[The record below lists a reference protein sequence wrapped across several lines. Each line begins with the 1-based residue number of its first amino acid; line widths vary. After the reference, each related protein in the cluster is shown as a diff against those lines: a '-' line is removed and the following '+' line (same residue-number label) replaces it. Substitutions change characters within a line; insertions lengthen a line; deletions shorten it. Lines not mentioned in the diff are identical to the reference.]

1 MRRRVRLATLLMFTA
16 APVVP
21 VSGQTRVVVR
31 DAGPGEPGRVLLA
44 ALSAPHVL
52 VTPGTDTAALRR
64 DSTYRRSVIV
74 LGRHAT
80 VDGTVNGDVIVVAGD
95 LVIHPGARI
104 GGRAIAIGGGVY
116 NSTLATIAG
125 GRTAYRDETFDIT
138 PVEGG
143 YALDY
148 RALAERTARR
158 FSLPFLYGLRLPTY
172 DRVNG
177 LSVSFGPL
185 VSLDTGDLEIEPIV
199 AYRTHLGTIDPALR
213 VTAQRGRR
221 NRFESYAGRAT
232 FSNDRWIHGDIINS
246 VNSLVTGLDT
256 RNYYRADR
264 VEATGHRLWE
274 RVTGQ
279 VEPFLGARWERSW
292 SVGSPT
298 VPSSVPW
305 SLFGRRDA
313 SRMSRPNPAVSG
325 GRITSLLGGV
335 RADWEL
341 AGVVAAAML
350 GVEGAI
356 DAPQDGRFV
365 QGTIDGRVTFPTF
378 GTQSF
383 QVETHV
389 VLTAGGG
396 ETPSQRYVGF
406 GGSGTIS
413 TMETLEQRGDQLLF
427 VDSRYHI
434 PLARPRL
441 PLVGAPVITLRHV
454 IGSAGVGS
462 LPDLEQNIALRV
474 TLAILRFEVVLDPA
488 RDIVKTGFAL
498 SFSR

>member
-1 MRRRVRLATLLMFTA
+1 MATLGA
-16 APVVP
+16 QA
-21 VSGQTRVVVR
+21 RVIVR
-31 DAGPGEPGRVLLA
+31 DPGPGDPGRVLTA
-44 ALSAPHVL
+44 ALGAPHIL
-52 VTPGTDTAALRR
+52 VGPGNDTATLRR
-64 DSTYRRSVIV
+64 DSTYPRSVIV
-74 LGRHAT
+74 LGRHTT
-80 VDGTVNGDVIVVAGD
+80 VDGIVNGDVIVVAGD
-95 LVIHPGARI
+95 LVIHPGARV

-116 NSTLATIAG
+116 NSTLATISG

-148 RALAERTARR
+148 RVLAERTERR

-177 LSVSFGPL
+177 LSLAFGPL
-185 VSLDTGDLEIEPIV
+185 VSLDTGDIEIEPIV
-199 AYRTHLGTIDPALR
+199 TYRTHVGRIDPALR
-213 VTAQRGRR
+213 LTAQRGRR
-221 NRFESYAGRAT
+221 NRFDGYVGRGT

-246 VNSLVTGLDT
+246 VNVLFSGQDT

-274 RVTGQ
+274 RATGQ
-279 VEPFLGARWERSW
+279 LEPFAGARWERSW
-292 SVGSPT
+292 STGSSQ

-313 SRMSRPNPAVSG
+313 TRMSRPNPDVTG
-325 GRITSLLGGV
+325 GRITSVLGGI
-335 RADWEL
+335 RADWQL
-341 AGVVAAAML
+341 GGVVAAATL
-350 GVEGAI
+350 GVEAAI
-356 DAPQDGRFV
+356 DAPMNRRFA
-365 QGTIDGRVTFPTF
+365 QGTADGRVTFPTF

-383 QVETHV
+383 QIETHV
-389 VLTAGGG
+389 VLTSGD
-396 ETPSQRYVGF
+396 ETPSQRYAYF
-406 GGSGTIS
+406 GGPGTIS
-413 TMETLEQRGDQLLF
+413 TMDALEQGGDQLLF

-454 IGSAGVGS
+454 LGSAGVGS
-462 LPDLEQNIALRV
+462 LPDLEQNIALRI
-474 TLAILRFEVVLDPA
+474 TLAILRFEVVVDPA